1 MLETIDKYLSRL
13 RKTGLQ
19 PELNV
24 YRGQSDSD
32 WQLRSTAMRYL
43 SASQDDPP
51 PNVLLSYH
59 KDTLMKARAGDFS
72 IEFGRELSDLQLLA
86 ELRHFGTSTG
96 LLDFSW
102 NPLIAMWFASHDDS
116 KDGKL
121 FSINTNNPGNVYHIF
136 GDEANQDIS
145 KILSHQF
152 KTQRPLVAIWEPAF
166 RSTARNRILLQSSVF
181 VIGLPIFS
189 KYDDIVS
196 EIKIEKNDKKLL
208 RSELHYLYINE
219 QSLNRD
225 IFGFAQGRSVV
236 PTTAVY
242 SAKSD
247 CMDDSRFNQGITF
260 FQQREF
266 HSAVYIFDSL
276 IKSDNDKAVYYLY
289 RGITNIFLM
298 NYIQADQ
305 DIEKFISKV
314 DDNHLAYYYGS
325 IAKHEL
331 KDFYSAIEYCD
342 RAIDIQPNNVLAYFN
357 KGVAM
362 ASLGQYK
369 KMILANKKA
378 IDLEPFLIDPYYNLA
393 HANFMLERYDDAI
406 DGYTEVL
413 QFDGEYLAAYYGRA
427 CSYYRRN
434 MYKHAVQDFTHAI
447 ELNSEY
453 AEAFLG
459 RAHAYEKLGLNK
471 NYEED
476 LETAYQLKPKLRN
489 SS

>member
-1 MLETIDKYLSRL
+1 MLKTIDKYLSRL
-13 RKTGLQ
+13 SVTGL
-19 PELNV
+19 PPTLNV

-32 WQLRSTAMRYL
+32 WPLRSSAMRYL

-51 PNVLLSYH
+51 PNVLVSYH
-59 KDTLMKARAGDFS
+59 KDILMKARAGGFS
-72 IEFGRELSDLQLLA
+72 IEHGRELSDLQLLA
-86 ELRHFGTSTG
+86 ELRHFGTPTG
-96 LLDFSW
+96 LLDFTWS
-102 NPLIAMWFASHDDS
+102 PLVAMWFASHDNS

-121 FSINTNNPGNVYHIF
+121 FSINTNNPGNAYHIF
-136 GDEANQDIS
+136 GEEANQDIS

-166 RSTARNRILLQSSVF
+166 KSTARNRILLQSSVF

-196 EIKIEKNDKKLL
+196 EITIEEKDKKLL

-225 IFGFAQGRSVV
+225 VFGFSQARSVM
-236 PTTAVY
+236 PTTAEH

-247 CMDDSRFNQGITF
+247 CLDDSRFNQGITF

-276 IKSDNDKAVYYLY
+276 IESDSDKVVYYLY
-289 RGITNIFLM
+289 RGITNIYLM

-325 IAKHEL
+325 IAKFEL
-331 KDFYSAIEYCD
+331 RDFDSAIKYCN

-357 KGVAM
+357 KGASM
-362 ASLGQYK
+362 DSLGQYEE
-369 KMILANKKA
+369 MILANKKA

-393 HANFMLERYDDAI
+393 YANYKLERYGDAI

-427 CSYYRRN
+427 CSYYMLN
-434 MYKHAVQDFTHAI
+434 LYEHAVQDFTHAI

-459 RAHAYEKLGLNK
+459 RAHAYEKLGLIEK
-471 NYEED
+471 YEAD
-476 LETAYQLKPKLRN
+476 LEIAYQLKPQLAK
-489 SS
+489 